1 MHNCYCAVWVG
12 HIWFSAI
19 KLEKGGSL
27 RTISGTSY
35 RPQLIACIGCI
46 SIFCFPFVACT
57 TAKGYGK
64 CFCLPLIDEFGLMR
78 VSMRHRTALSL
89 INDCLLSYFCCPC
102 AWCQMS
108 QEMDAHETVTSQ
120 PS

>member
-1 MHNCYCAVWVG
+1 FHRMS
-12 HIWFSAI
+12 FSVLWDSSSSSHTQSTGPVTFR
-19 KLEKGGSL
+19 K
-27 RTISGTSY
+27 
-35 RPQLIACIGCI
+35 IACIGCI
-46 SIFCFPFVACT
+46 SIFWFPFMACT
-57 TAKGYGK
+57 TAKRYGE

-78 VSMRHRTALSL
+78 VSMRL

>member
-1 MHNCYCAVWVG
+1 TEHK
-12 HIWFSAI
+12 SACP
-19 KLEKGGSL
+19 LYLLAQVSFWDN
-27 RTISGTSY
+27 R
-35 RPQLIACIGCI
+35 IACIGCI

-78 VSMRHRTALSL
+78 VSMRL